1 MSVSHTGSPFTAR
14 AILWS
19 PRLRCRSTDSKSLQ
33 PRWGLRGKVEHMR
46 APRTKLV
53 AVWIGGL
60 SLTLGSTG
68 CDQRSYAPAPAPPPV
83 AKEIPKDIPKEI
95 PKEAP
100 KAAPKEI
107 PKDIPK
113 PAPAAPAVKAVAKDM
128 PLPADMV
135 EFKAEIN
142 RASAQIDV
150 VVSRL
155 DALVNASKD
164 LEKPSEQYTAA
175 VMALDTESAGLKK
188 RADDMRERGTA
199 YFEAW
204 EKGIAA
210 ITTPE
215 VKDLA
220 LQRKAELASKYTELL
235 TAMQETRAAYDPFAA
250 GLQAIQT
257 KLDDSLTVESIKALA
272 PDIAK
277 AKTGAKS
284 VKDRIGV
291 VLDKLSNVGGIYAR
305 P

>member
-1 MSVSHTGSPFTAR
+1 
-14 AILWS
+14 
-19 PRLRCRSTDSKSLQ
+19 
-33 PRWGLRGKVEHMR
+33 
-46 APRTKLV
+46 
-53 AVWIGGL
+53 
-60 SLTLGSTG
+60 
-68 CDQRSYAPAPAPPPV
+68 
-83 AKEIPKDIPKEI
+83 
-95 PKEAP
+95 
-100 KAAPKEI
+100 
-107 PKDIPK
+107 
-113 PAPAAPAVKAVAKDM
+113 
-128 PLPADMV
+128 MV

-291 VLDKLSNVGGIYAR
+291 VLDKFGNVSSIYAR